1 MIAVAMRQTKMK
13 QNKDSKILI
22 TIILSILVACA
33 VAFVA
38 VIYYFGFLGA
48 FSILGVAYESP
59 KHLAMFV
66 GIYLVLSLFGELFT
80 KAFYQLLIRK
90 RKTQTLHEF
99 MFAFSLNFVMN
110 WLIISIVNGLYDP
123 VKIAWFSEIVL
134 AAFIAL
140 TEVTLDLE
148 TKKKK
153 GSRTE

>member
-1 MIAVAMRQTKMK
+1 MK